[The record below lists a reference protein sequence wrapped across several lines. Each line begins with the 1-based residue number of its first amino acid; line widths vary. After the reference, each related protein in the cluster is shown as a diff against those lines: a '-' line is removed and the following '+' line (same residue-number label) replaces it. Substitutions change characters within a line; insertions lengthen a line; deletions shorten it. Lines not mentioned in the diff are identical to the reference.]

1 MILYNTT
8 VGFAAGVGLLLVIRL
23 LKQFTNGEKVQPEGF
38 ALAFGITRFIQTVLG
53 MMGEPALL

>member
-8 VGFAAGVGLLLVIRL
+8 VGFAASVGLLLVVRF

-38 ALAFGITRFIQTVLG
+38 APAFGISRFIQTVLG
-53 MMGEPALL
+53 MMVESALL